1 MKRLSTAQFY
11 QQYFAATSSRCTGWL
26 ARLTVEQKL
35 EMLENVMQWKVNSR
49 PEEHHDLPTQM

>member
-11 QQYFAATSSRCTGWL
+11 QQYFATTQSVCSEGL

-35 EMLENVMQWKVNSR
+35 EMLENLMQWEVNSST
-49 PEEHHDLPTQM
+49 EESRDLPTQV

>member
-11 QQYFAATSSRCTGWL
+11 RQYFASTQSVCSGGL

-35 EMLENVMQWKVNSR
+35 KMLEDLMQWDVNCQTVESR
-49 PEEHHDLPTQM
+49 DLPTQV

>member
-11 QQYFAATSSRCTGWL
+11 QQYFAATQSVCSEGL

-35 EMLENVMQWKVNSR
+35 EMLENLMQWEVYSR
-49 PEEHHDLPTQM
+49 TDESPESPT